1 MSDAKDPAISLTKPD
16 AIRAVS
22 IEDLPELRR
31 KLLKSRRNRMKL
43 LPPFRRYPPFSW
55 PPHSAGYNSFN
66 MQHPY
71 SCDCN
76 YFLNPV
82 NDVGVPTIEYI
93 WENYDDIGENGDEV
107 VKTDKQV
114 VE

>member
-1 MSDAKDPAISLTKPD
+1 
-16 AIRAVS
+16 
-22 IEDLPELRR
+22 
-31 KLLKSRRNRMKL
+31 
-43 LPPFRRYPPFSW
+43 
-55 PPHSAGYNSFN
+55 

-114 VE
+114 VEWGGVKQMNIKLYRLLKQLTNIL